1 MVLRHLVAK
10 GHRQD
15 LSIMAPRISNRI
27 ACFVDALPLVPGH
40 RVLEIGCGPGVA
52 AREVCRRIGNGFVLA
67 IDRSARAIDSAVAG
81 SKPEIA
87 SGRLRFRQVAI
98 EDFELLAGEERFD
111 IAFAMRVGALDGRH
125 PEIVQR
131 ALERLRAALKPA
143 GRLFIDT
150 GHPVREI
157 RLDR

>member
-1 MVLRHLVAK
+1 
-10 GHRQD
+10 
-15 LSIMAPRISNRI
+15 MAGRVSDRI
-27 ACFVDALPLVPGH
+27 ACFVDALPLAPGH
-40 RVLEIGCGPGVA
+40 RVLEVGCGPGVA
-52 AREVCRRIGNGFVLA
+52 AREVCR
-67 IDRSARAIDSAVAG
+67 
-81 SKPEIA
+81 
-87 SGRLRFRQVAI
+87 
-98 EDFELLAGEERFD
+98 RFD

-125 PEIVQR
+125 PEIGQR

>member
-1 MVLRHLVAK
+1 
-10 GHRQD
+10 
-15 LSIMAPRISNRI
+15 MAPRISNRI

-98 EDFELLAGEERFD
+98 EDFELLVGEERFD
-111 IAFAMRVGALDGRH
+111 IAFAMRVGALDGRQ
-125 PEIVQR
+125 PEIGQR
-131 ALERLRAALKPA
+131 ALERVRAALKPA

>member
-1 MVLRHLVAK
+1 
-10 GHRQD
+10 
-15 LSIMAPRISNRI
+15 
-27 ACFVDALPLVPGH
+27 
-40 RVLEIGCGPGVA
+40 
-52 AREVCRRIGNGFVLA
+52 A

-87 SGRLRFRQVAI
+87 SGRLRFRQVAV

-111 IAFAMRVGALDGRH
+111 IAFAMRVGALDGRQ
-125 PEIVQR
+125 PEIGQR

>member
-1 MVLRHLVAK
+1 MLRHLVAK

>member
-1 MVLRHLVAK
+1 
-10 GHRQD
+10 
-15 LSIMAPRISNRI
+15 MAPRISNRI

-87 SGRLRFRQVAI
+87 SGRLRFRQVAV

-111 IAFAMRVGALDGRH
+111 IAFAMRVGALDGRY
-125 PEIVQR
+125 PEIGQR
-131 ALERLRAALKPA
+131 ALQRLRAALNPT

-150 GHPVREI
+150 GHPLREI
-157 RLDR
+157 RL

>member
-1 MVLRHLVAK
+1 
-10 GHRQD
+10 
-15 LSIMAPRISNRI
+15 MAPRISNRI

-87 SGRLRFRQVAI
+87 SGRLRFRQVAV

-111 IAFAMRVGALDGRH
+111 IAFAMRVGALDGRQ
-125 PEIVQR
+125 PEIGQR